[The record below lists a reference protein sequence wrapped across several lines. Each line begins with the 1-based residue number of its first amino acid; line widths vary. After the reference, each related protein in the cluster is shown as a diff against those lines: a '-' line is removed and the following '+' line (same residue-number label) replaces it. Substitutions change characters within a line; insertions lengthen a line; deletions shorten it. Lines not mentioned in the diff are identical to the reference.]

1 MKTPPLVS
9 VIIPSYQHSEYIQQ
23 AVESVMNQSYTAV
36 ELIVIDDGSSDGSPE
51 LLKKLAD
58 QHEFRLVCRENRGL
72 SHTLNEGIELAKG
85 EYICICASD
94 DYFLQDKLKA
104 QSEFMESNP
113 QYAACYGKAIHFDDK
128 GSRKTT
134 NASQCYSGKIF
145 YRLLH
150 TNFVPAVTQMY
161 RREIFNEVGGF
172 NPDLMIEDWDM
183 LLRVAWQHE
192 IGFLNQPLAMRREHE
207 ASLSNPRHAMRF
219 YQNEKLILE
228 SWEKKD
234 PYRKHLPSWH
244 VRWFCQLAESNP
256 EEASLYLGAAWK
268 KFYKK
273 RVWRALRK
281 FYSAKK

>member
-1 MKTPPLVS
+1 MRNPPLVS
-9 VIIPSYQHSEYIQQ
+9 VLIPSYQHSAYVQQ
-23 AVESVMNQSYTAV
+23 SVEAVMDQSYPAV
-36 ELIVIDDGSSDGSPE
+36 ELIVIDDGSTDGSPE

-58 QHEFRLVCRENRGL
+58 QYNFRLVCRANRGL
-72 SHTLNEGIELAKG
+72 SHTLNEGIEIANGK
-85 EYICICASD
+85 YICICASD
-94 DYFLQDKLKA
+94 DYFLKNKLKD
-104 QSEFMESNP
+104 QTEFMESNP
-113 QYAACYGKAIHFDDK
+113 QYAASYGKAIHFDDR
-128 GSRKTT
+128 GSQKTT

-161 RREIFNEVGGF
+161 HREIFTKVGGF

-183 LLRVAWQHE
+183 LLRVAWKHE
-192 IGFLNQPLAMRREHE
+192 IGFLNQPLAMRREHD
-207 ASLSNPRHAMRF
+207 ASLSNPRHALRF

-228 SWEKKD
+228 SWMEKE

-244 VRWFCQLAESNP
+244 VRWFCQLADVNP
-256 EEASLYLGAAWK
+256 QEASLYLGAALK

-273 RVWRALRK
+273 RVWRALKK